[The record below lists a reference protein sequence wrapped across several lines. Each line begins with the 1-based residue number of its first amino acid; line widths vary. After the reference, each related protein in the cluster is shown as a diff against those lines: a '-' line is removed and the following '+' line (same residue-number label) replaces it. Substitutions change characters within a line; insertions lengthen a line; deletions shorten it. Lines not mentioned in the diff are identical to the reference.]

1 MMCGIHSQSEG
12 ISFTQFINLLLL
24 IFVFIAAHSLIIE
37 DCRCQWIQQ
46 FTGTSNNLYDIK
58 FLNERTG
65 WVVGA
70 SGTLLKTTNSGINWI
85 QMGFPVGGKTFNGVH
100 IVDSN
105 VTYVVGYD
113 ETIIKTTNGGNNWII
128 IRNGPPVQGSSYFC
142 VYFVNKD
149 TGWIAGSG
157 AKVLK
162 TTNGGETI
170 DSVYVNGG
178 WFYDMYFKDANTG
191 CMSEEGRVF
200 KTTNGGVSW
209 YPALSYV
216 LGYIFMKIT
225 FFDNT
230 YGWVCALNGKAVFR
244 TTDFGSNWSLIDTTI
259 PGMASIYFINKD
271 TGFMGGNTNR
281 LYKSVDGGFTWRR
294 ENTVTNN
301 QQFESIKFVN
311 DTVGWIAATS
321 GIILHTTSGGEPV
334 VNISQ
339 TGSEIPTDF
348 KLYQNYPNPFNSI
361 TRIPFE
367 ISKKSNINIAVFD
380 VLGREIETIINK
392 AFEPGKYEV
401 SYSADK
407 ISSGIYFYKMVING
421 SASLSN
427 KFLLK
432 K

>member
-1 MMCGIHSQSEG
+1 MKSI
-12 ISFTQFINLLLL
+12 
-24 IFVFIAAHSLIIE
+24 IFKTFFLMFVLVAANSLIIE

-46 FTGTSNNLYDIK
+46 YTGTSNNLYDIK

-178 WFYDMYFKDANTG
+178 WFYDIYFKDANTG

-209 YPALSYV
+209 YPALS
-216 LGYIFMKIT
+216 LDWGYLFWKMS
-225 FFDNT
+225 FVND
-230 YGWVCALNGKAVFR
+230 YGWLAGYAGKTIYK
-244 TTDFGSNWSLIDTTI
+244 TTNFGDTWQCTDTINNSASLVGIN
-259 PGMASIYFINKD
+259 FINQM
-271 TGFMGGNTNR
+271 TGFVGGGVNY
-281 LYKSVDGGFTWRR
+281 LFKSTDGGYNWNR
-294 ENTVTNN
+294 ENTNTSNEA
-301 QQFESIKFVN
+301 FESIKFVN

-334 VNISQ
+334 VNISR

-380 VLGREIETIINK
+380 ILGREIETIINK

-401 SYSADK
+401 GYSADK

-421 SASLSN
+421 SANMSN